1 MLRDWSPRDIVAHL
15 IGWKRGILVGCAE
28 LREGVAPYC
37 PQDGPNDYRTPNA
50 GFIHRFSARE
60 PETLL
65 ADLTTSLAALSSF
78 LGTVRDDEWDAD
90 SGVVHYRGG
99 STTGSRCVE
108 WLMSDCRNHCQ
119 EILQARLLRA
129 RNGPA
134 YPGAA
139 MDKGAPGRAVH
150 RQVLLGRVPCPARVL

>member
-1 MLRDWSPRDIVAHL
+1 MAHL
-15 IGWKRGILVGCAE
+15 LGWNRGILVGCAE
-28 LREGVAPYC
+28 LREGVAPYY
-37 PQDGPNDYRTPNA
+37 PQDGPNDYRTLHA
-50 GFIHRFSARE
+50 GFIRRFSLRE
-60 PETLL
+60 RETLL

-90 SGVVHYRGG
+90 SGDVPYRGG
-99 STTGSRCVE
+99 PATVSRCIE
-108 WLMSDCRNHCQ
+108 SLMCDCRNHSQ

-134 YPGAA
+134 YPEAA